1 MNIKEVFEKCNDGDY
16 VVDNNNMEWRVYKY
30 IDKGDLISK
39 CDSTSEWDFIANFY
53 HLTEILDL
61 EFKKVYDID

>member
-16 VVDNNNMEWRVYKY
+16 VVDNNNMKWKVYKY
-30 IDKGDLISK
+30 IDKGDLIRES
-39 CDSTSEWDFIANFY
+39 CFIANFY

-61 EFKKVYDID
+61 DFKKVYDID